1 MTKLGSATLR
11 VVIATVGLG
20 LAAMALPATAAAS
33 IAQPRIVSANPADRT
48 PNVDNGAVYVFAQVG
63 TTMYAGGSFSSVQ
76 GFRRSGIVAFDTTT
90 YAVRSFA
97 PAINGAVWALVPS
110 PDGRF
115 LYIGGTFTT
124 VNGVARR
131 GLVKYDLQLNRVDPT
146 FQPSLDNSVTDAQ
159 LVNGRLIV
167 GGKFTKR
174 LVALNPVTGADT
186 GYLKVS
192 IDGKTASNTG
202 PPSVYRFAVNPAGSK
217 LVMIGNFTTVGGQ
230 KSRQAAMLNL
240 GATSAQ
246 VSRWHA
252 PRLDLQCTSIT
263 PSYLRDVDFSPDGS
277 YFVLV
282 STGGASGTT
291 GFCDAAGRWESSNES
306 STAQPTWINWTGGDT
321 LHSVAITGTTVY
333 VGGHQRWLD
342 NPRGYNYAGAGAV
355 SRPGI
360 GSINPTTGKATA
372 WNPTRTRGV
381 GAKALYATPAGLWV
395 GSDTTKFGHEYHAR
409 IAFCPL

>member
-1 MTKLGSATLR
+1 MKGFGKATLCL
-11 VVIATVGLG
+11 VVVTLGFALVGV
-20 LAAMALPATAAAS
+20 AVPAAAS

-63 TTMYAGGSFSSVQ
+63 NTMYAGGSFSSVQ
-76 GFRRSGIVAFDTTT
+76 GIPRSNIVAFDATT
-90 YAVRSFA
+90 YAVRSFS

-115 LYIGGTFTT
+115 LYIGGTFTS

-131 GLVKYDLQLNRVDPT
+131 GLVKYNLQLNRVDPT
-146 FQPSLDNSVTDAQ
+146 FQASLNNSVTDAQ
-159 LVNGRLIV
+159 LVRGRLV
-167 GGKFTKR
+167 VAGRFTKR
-174 LVALNPVTGADT
+174 LVALDLVTGADT
-186 GYLKVS
+186 GYLKVAIS
-192 IDGKTASNTG
+192 GRVAANTG
-202 PPSVYRFAVNPAGSK
+202 TNVYRFAVNPARTR

-230 KSRQAAMLNL
+230 ASRQAAMLQL
-240 GATSAQ
+240 RKRTTR
-246 VSRWHA
+246 VSSWHA
-252 PRLDLQCTSIT
+252 PRLDFPCSSRT
-263 PSYLRDVDFSPDGS
+263 PAFLRDVDFSPDGS

-282 STGGASGTT
+282 STGAPRGTT
-291 GFCDAAGRWESSNES
+291 GFCDAAGRWETANES
-306 STAQPTWINWTGGDT
+306 MAAEPTWINWTGGDT
-321 LHSVAITGTTVY
+321 LHSVAVTGATVY

-342 NPRGYNYAGAGAV
+342 HPYGYDFAGEGSV

-360 GSINPTTGKATA
+360 GSIDPVTGKATA

-395 GSDTTKFGHEYHAR
+395 GSDTTKFGGEYHAR